1 MMRQTVLLTLQDI
14 PYFCYPESVGHYMD
28 HVQHAVLREAG
39 ALNNFNIHY
48 VASGKGYVEVDGVV
62 HELRAGQAF
71 LYFPQ
76 QRQHYYSS
84 EDDPWD
90 VRWVHFYGE
99 RLHDYMIER
108 GCIAIYCGHC
118 GNAALGKRLIWPCSL
133 KPNRTRC
140 FVRLSYPH

>member
-71 LYFPQ
+71 LYF
-76 QRQHYYSS
+76 RSS
-84 EDDPWD
+84 GSIII
-90 VRWVHFYGE
+90 VVK
-99 RLHDYMIER
+99 MIH
-108 GCIAIYCGHC
+108 GMYDGFIFTVNVCMII
-118 GNAALGKRLIWPCSL
+118 
-133 KPNRTRC
+133 
-140 FVRLSYPH
+140 